1 MKKKISIF
9 IISIISLFLF
19 TQTIVT
25 YPETLENLIYEHELI
40 KFYIN
45 QDEFELA
52 ISIADSIYEESFYQD
67 SLKYFKGLAYNG
79 LKDWES
85 SSSIFSDIFI
95 NGNDEDLIPI
105 VKKEFNKSIKK
116 LGPTKSIEKITAII
130 DSIDNV
136 SKHPELFLT
145 MAEIYEENQLFEEA
159 NEAYKFLLDDLQYDK
174 ILSIKL
180 KIATNDIFLKDYQH
194 SADLL
199 KSIIESEDS
208 LYIEDA
214 LFFSYIANSSINNF
228 PEAKKSLLRLYLE
241 FPAHR
246 NRFEII
252 EGLVGLYENFQ
263 EYLMCWYLLNELYE
277 ISSETQKF
285 NIHLQIDRIKKL
297 LVQDTLTVDQFK
309 NFKPVFEEIEEP
321 LN

>member
-1 MKKKISIF
+1 MKK
-9 IISIISLFLF
+9 IISISVLSFFSLLLF
-19 TQTIVT
+19 SQTLVT
-25 YPETLENLIYEHELI
+25 YPKSLQDLIYEHELI

-52 ISIADSIYEESFYQD
+52 IAIADSVYEESFYQD
-67 SLKYFKGLAYNG
+67 SLKYFKGLAFNG
-79 LKDWES
+79 MNDWES
-85 SSSIFSDIFI
+85 SSSIFSDIFV
-95 NGNDEDLIPI
+95 NSKDEGLILI
-105 VKKEFNKSIKK
+105 AKNEFNKSIKK

-136 SKHPELFLT
+136 SKHPVLFLT

-159 NEAYKFLLDDLQYDK
+159 NEVYKFLLDDFHYDK
-174 ILSIKL
+174 VLSIKL

-194 SADLL
+194 SADIL
-199 KSIIESEDS
+199 KTIIESEDS

-228 PEAKKSLLRLYLE
+228 EEAKKSLLRLYLE
-241 FPAHR
+241 FPDHR

-252 EGLVGLYENFQ
+252 EGLAGIYENFQ
-263 EYLMCWYLLNELYE
+263 EYLMCWYLLNELYQ

-309 NFKPVFEEIEEP
+309 NFKPVFEEIEDRE
-321 LN
+321 